1 MFGRKLIFPE
11 VPGDP
16 LSDGEA
22 GLFKPLAHPLA
33 VVCVDLLLCHAVF
46 PIPFKVTL
54 YALFFILYTIYRL
67 LEREEPFE

>member
-1 MFGRKLIFPE
+1 MIGQA
-11 VPGDP
+11 V
-16 LSDGEA
+16 EA
-22 GLFKPLAHPLA
+22 GLFKPLTHPLA

-46 PIPFKVTL
+46 PVPFKVTL